1 MSFYWKKQLNMK
13 KKIYAII
20 SLIIILTFIGYIIYD
35 SISSVKI
42 ENPEKESGNTTGPSD
57 QWRIEK
63 EFQSTDGQLLSVA
76 VSENGTIYL
85 GGDSFL
91 ACYDES
97 LSSKWNLKMPGKITA
112 ISVYGDT
119 VFAASVENI
128 FLVSNNGRM
137 ITEWGPYEANSI
149 ITSVSAG
156 RKYIAFADAGSK
168 RVFIIRK
175 DGEVISMLGQGNDEF
190 IIPSPYFDV
199 ALSGED
205 LVFAAN
211 TGYRRIE
218 TWIADGIKKSQFG
231 EPGTAPGAFCG
242 CCNPAH
248 FAVIPLGFVTAEKGI
263 NRIKILGPDGAFIE
277 FVSSKNSFTPS
288 VPLDVASN
296 DGITIYAANPAD
308 SKLYVFKRK

>member
-1 MSFYWKKQLNMK
+1 MK

-42 ENPEKESGNTTGPSD
+42 ENPEKESGNTPGPSD

-128 FLVSNNGRM
+128 FLVSDNGRM